1 MENNI
6 QRLTLAAARLLLAWV
21 YGDAF
26 ESVDNTAAMRDRA
39 GLTVEQYQAAYA
51 ELLSLGFVEYEGES
65 VRVYLGKGG
74 MLHA

>member
-1 MENNI
+1 MQENI
-6 QRLTLAAARLLLAWV
+6 RRLTSAAARLLLAWI
-21 YGDAF
+21 YGDAL
-26 ESVDNTAAMRDRA
+26 EVISNTASMRDRA
-39 GLTVEQYQAAYA
+39 GLTVEQYQVAYA

>member
-1 MENNI
+1 MEDNI
-6 QRLTLAAARLLLAWV
+6 KRLTPAAARLLLAWI
-21 YGDAF
+21 YGDVF
-26 ESVDNTAAMRDRA
+26 ELLENTASMRDRA

-51 ELLSLGFVEYEGES
+51 ELLSLGFVEYEEES